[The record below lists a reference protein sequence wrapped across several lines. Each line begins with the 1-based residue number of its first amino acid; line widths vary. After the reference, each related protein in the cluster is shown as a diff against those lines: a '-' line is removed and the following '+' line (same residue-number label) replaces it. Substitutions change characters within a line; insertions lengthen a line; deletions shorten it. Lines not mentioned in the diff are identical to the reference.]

1 MRQHDAAP
9 RFVDPVTSM
18 AACIA
23 AAHLNI
29 SWYGAYLWLQTGYAD
44 QWPWVAERLGNRKPY
59 HYLRMARMALD
70 HIPYLA
76 AERAERVTGL
86 YQWLGAEAETA

>member
-1 MRQHDAAP
+1 MQMRHVCV

-23 AAHLNI
+23 SVDLDI
-29 SWYGAYLWLQTGYAD
+29 TWYGALLWLDTGYAD
-44 QWPWVAERLGNRKPY
+44 RPWVAERLGKRKPD
-59 HYLRMARMALD
+59 HYLHMAQMALD
-70 HIPYLA
+70 HIPYLE

>member
-9 RFVDPVTSM
+9 RFVDPATSM

-23 AAHLNI
+23 AADLDI
-29 SWYGAYLWLQTGYAD
+29 SWYGAYLWLQTGYSD
-44 QWPWVAERLGNRKPY
+44 RPWVAERLGQRKPN
-59 HYLRMARMALD
+59 HYLHMAQMALD
-70 HIPYLA
+70 HIPYLE